1 MVFILRK
8 MSEEATT
15 GEEVETTT
23 KLISYVTES
32 GLQVGP
38 KSDVQYPLSILYCG
52 NCGLPTEV
60 T

>member
-1 MVFILRK
+1 

-38 KSDVQYPLSILYCG
+38 KSDVRYPLSILYCG